1 MLDDFVI
8 VSLFLL
14 NAAEMNH
21 VNKDTYLNWKQQLSS
36 KDKYTKIYFVI
47 GGAGQEKSSL

>member
-1 MLDDFVI
+1 MTL
-8 VSLFLL
+8 SLFLL

-36 KDKYTKIYFVI
+36 KDKYKRIYFVI